1 MNELKEKAL
10 DKMLGEMNQD
20 HTSTEDAIHNW
31 LCNQNDAALFQG
43 ILTKGKSIRE
53 SVEFCGSKARELA
66 IKGVAMVSDDDVFA
80 WVREYFVTKDIKFD
94 KPTMSTATSN
104 NKPAV
109 EQPKKAKS
117 KKAAKKVVDQPKG
130 EQLDLLSFL

>member
-1 MNELKEKAL
+1 MNDEKERAL
-10 DKMLGEMNQD
+10 EKMLEEMNKD
-20 HTSTEDAIHNW
+20 HSSTEDAIHNW
-31 LCNQNDAALFQG
+31 LCNQSDAELFQG

-66 IKGVAMVSDDDVFA
+66 IKGVAMVTDEDVFA
-80 WVREYFVTKDIKFD
+80 WVREYFVMKDIKFD
-94 KPTMSTATSN
+94 KPAMSAATSKS

-109 EQPKKAKS
+109 KKPKAK
-117 KKAAKKVVDQPKG
+117 KTAKKVADQQQG